1 MPKTN
6 FFQDLKESECV
17 TLKELHEI
25 KGGGFS
31 PITVKRW
38 IKEGT
43 LQQGK
48 HYIKLPGA
56 TGRIKVS
63 LKALNKFLEGI
74 N

>member
-17 TLKELHEI
+17 TLKELYDI
-25 KGGGFS
+25 KGRGFS

-38 IKEGT
+38 INNGN

-48 HYIKLPGA
+48 HYIKLPGT
-56 TGRIKVS
+56 TGRFKVS
-63 LKALNKFLEGI
+63 LKALNKYLEGI